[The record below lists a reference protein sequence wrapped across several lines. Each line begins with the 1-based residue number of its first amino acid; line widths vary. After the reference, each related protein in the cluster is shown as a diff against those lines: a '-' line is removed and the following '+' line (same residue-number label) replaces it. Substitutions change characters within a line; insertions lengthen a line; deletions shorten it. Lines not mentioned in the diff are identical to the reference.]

1 MSLTGNAESGYTLRG
16 KLSGFDTIRG
26 YSAYEVAVINGF
38 RGTEEEWLATL
49 KGEKGDPGKDGN
61 PGKDGVDGTVTF
73 EELTDAQKETLRGEK
88 GNPGNDGL
96 SPTVAVEKIADGH
109 RVSITDKDGTKTF
122 DVMDG
127 EDGSGTGDMQK
138 NAYDANGAVATAG
151 GIAGY
156 VSSVVGDID
165 SVLDDING
173 EVV

>member
-49 KGEKGDPGKDGN
+49 
-61 PGKDGVDGTVTF
+61 
-73 EELTDAQKETLRGEK
+73 RGEK
-88 GNPGNDGL
+88 GNPGNAGL
-96 SPTVAVEKIADGH
+96 SPTVAVEKIAGGH

-173 EVV
+173 VVV